1 MSAAG
6 STVTVGLIADHL
18 TIQHKILLL
27 QLLLLL
33 GGISTMLLPFY
44 HTFALVAVYMAAYG
58 VAMGFTTLISVITV
72 AIVGEE
78 QSMLAIGMITL
89 YASSSI
95 IGPPIAGWM
104 YDSSGNYN
112 DGFLVFGLVLVI
124 AALLLSLYKV
134 VRRIQLISTKQ
145 GKSTLSVIQRLEK
158 NNYLDATTIVIFKE
172 TSV

>member
-1 MSAAG
+1 
-6 STVTVGLIADHL
+6 
-18 TIQHKILLL
+18 
-27 QLLLLL
+27 
-33 GGISTMLLPFY
+33 
-44 HTFALVAVYMAAYG
+44 
-58 VAMGFTTLISVITV
+58 
-72 AIVGEE
+72 
-78 QSMLAIGMITL
+78 
-89 YASSSI
+89 
-95 IGPPIAGWM
+95 M